1 MSRRHRNRLE
11 PTNPILKQS
20 VGDVIGEAAR
30 AQRNVGLNMR
40 GQPALSGDALADML
54 DDAHKGLAV
63 DAWPAPPPR
72 HEPEPVAAP
81 EDTANW
87 PMPVAEFRK
96 QHFLHSGDVVLTTK
110 LGSFFSF
117 LNRKIDSS
125 DFAHAALVFATPDA
139 DIGIDESYLI
149 ETTFSGVE
157 LAAFGEIVEPTKV
170 YEDTGRP
177 PEYIVGIKRLEHPWT
192 TPALRAMV
200 SGRMLRFL
208 NVDDYDYSMLAALA
222 ARHTQ
227 FWFNLRS
234 LLFGRAPS
242 LAEYVRKRRSYAPAE
257 FICSGFVQ
265 FAFVDM
271 VREAVERGLVS
282 GDIAEEAWRQVIFAD
297 WVGHDTTMEDL
308 MGVRPIELARSDRL
322 SWKYLVYGGE
332 VHRISEA
339 EQVDDLLAQIRK
351 ERKQR
356 AARNA

>member
-1 MSRRHRNRLE
+1 MSRRHRDRPE

-30 AQRNVGLNMR
+30 AQRDVGLNER
-40 GQPALSGDALADML
+40 SQPAPAEALAEVL
-54 DDAHKGLAV
+54 DDAHKGPAV
-63 DAWPAPPPR
+63 DAWTAPPPR
-72 HEPEPVAAP
+72 HEPEPAVTA

-96 QHFLHSGDVVLTTK
+96 GDFLHSGDVLLTTK

-117 LNRKIDSS
+117 LNRHFDSS
-125 DFAHAALVFATPDA
+125 DFAHSALVFATPHA
-139 DIGIDESYLI
+139 DIGIAESYLI

-157 LAAFGEIVEPTKV
+157 LAAFGEMIEPKKV

-222 ARHTQ
+222 ARHTR

-234 LLFGRAPS
+234 FLFGRAPS
-242 LAEYVRKRRSYAPAE
+242 LAEYVRRRRSYAPAE

-271 VREAVERGLVS
+271 VREAIEQGLIPR
-282 GDIAEEAWRQVIFAD
+282 DLAEEAWRDVIFAD
-297 WVGHDTTMEDL
+297 WIRHHTTMEDL

-322 SWKYLVYGGE
+322 AWKYLVYGGE
-332 VHRISEA
+332 VHRVSGTE
-339 EQVDDLLAQIRK
+339 EVDDLLARIRK